1 MTGFFDLDTEWMI
14 VNEIRLNIIRRLINI
29 IIMLSQRTN
38 TMKKL
43 LTLSAIACGVVAP
56 SAMAAEEVNVYSY
69 RQPFL
74 VEPMFKEFT
83 KETGIKVNVKFAKK
97 GLAEKLAQEG
107 EYSPADVI
115 LTVDISRLA
124 ELSKK
129 GLVQSVNS
137 DVIEANIPAQYQ
149 DNNNEWFGITT
160 RTRNVYSSR
169 ERVGKLGEDF
179 TYEDLAKPQ
188 FKGKICTRSGKHPYN
203 VSLIS
208 SMIAHKGE
216 AATKTWLEGV
226 KANLARKPQGN
237 DRAQVKAIKEG
248 LCDVSLGNSYY
259 LGKMV
264 NNKDQLAWA
273 EAVYINFPNQ
283 KAAGTHVNISG
294 MAMAKHSPNKANAKK
309 LMEFLT
315 ENKAQAM
322 YAEVNFEYPVKEG
335 VKRSELVASWGDFK
349 ADTISLEEIAGNHS
363 KAIKLLDEVKFDL

>member
-1 MTGFFDLDTEWMI
+1 
-14 VNEIRLNIIRRLINI
+14 
-29 IIMLSQRTN
+29 
-38 TMKKL
+38 MKKM
-43 LTLSAIACGVVAP
+43 LTLAAVAASVIAP

-129 GLVQSVNS
+129 GLVQPVSS
-137 DVIEANIPAQYQ
+137 EIIEANIPAQYQ
-149 DNNNEWFGITT
+149 DDNNEWFGITT
-160 RTRNVYSSR
+160 RARAVYSSR
-169 ERVGKLGEDF
+169 DRVGKLGDDF
-179 TYEDLAKPQ
+179 TYADLAKPE

-203 VSLIS
+203 ISLIS
-208 SMIAHKGE
+208 AMIAEKGE
-216 AATKTWLEGV
+216 AATKEWLEGV

-237 DRAQVKAIKEG
+237 DRGQVKAIKEG

-264 NNKDQLAWA
+264 NDAEQKVWA
-273 EAVYINFPNQ
+273 DAVYINFPNQ
-283 KAAGTHVNISG
+283 NAQGTHVNISG
-294 MAMAKHSPNKANAKK
+294 MAMAKYSPNKENAQK

-315 ENKAQAM
+315 DNTAQQM
-322 YAEVNFEYPVKEG
+322 YAEVNFEYPVKAG
-335 VKRSELVASWGDFK
+335 VKRSELVASWGDYK
-349 ADTISLEEIAGNHS
+349 ADTLSLEEIAAHHE
-363 KAIKLLDEVKFDL
+363 AAVKLVDEVKFDL